1 MNASSDPRD
10 RLCVALDF
18 STRSEVIAAARR
30 FSPKVA
36 WLKIGLEAFVAEGP
50 GIVAEVAET
59 GARVF
64 LDLKLHDIPRTVGRA
79 AAAAARSGASMINVH
94 ALGGRA
100 MLTAAREGVSG
111 TEPRPRLIGVT
122 LLTSL
127 DSRALADLPVAG
139 TPEGIARRLAMLA
152 RECGLDGVV
161 CSPEDLTGIRE
172 ACGPEFLTV
181 VPGIRFAGA
190 DADDQKRMASPR
202 AAIERGADLLVVG
215 RTVTRAPDPDAALGR
230 VLAEIE
236 SGAMA
241 RE

>member
-1 MNASSDPRD
+1 MNAPDPRD

-30 FSPKVA
+30 FAPKVG
-36 WLKIGLEAFVAEGP
+36 WLKVGLEAFVAEGP

-79 AAAAARSGASMINVH
+79 AGAAARSGASMINVH
-94 ALGGRA
+94 ASGGRA
-100 MLTAAREGVSG
+100 MLNAAREGLAG
-111 TEPRPRLIGVT
+111 AEPRPRLIGVT

-127 DSRALADLPVAG
+127 DSSALADLPVAG
-139 TPEGIARRLAMLA
+139 TPEGIARRLAVLA

-161 CSPEDLTGIRE
+161 CSPDELPAIRE
-172 ACGPEFLTV
+172 ACGPAFLTV
-181 VPGIRFAGA
+181 VPGIRLAGG
-190 DADDQKRMASPR
+190 DRDDQKRIASPR

-215 RTVTRAPDPDAALGR
+215 RTVTGASDPDAALDR

>member
-1 MNASSDPRD
+1 MNAADPRD

-18 STRSEVIAAARR
+18 PTRSEVIAAARR
-30 FSPKVA
+30 FAPKVG
-36 WLKIGLEAFVAEGP
+36 WLKVGLEAFVAEGP

-79 AAAAARSGASMINVH
+79 AGAAARSGASMINVH
-94 ALGGRA
+94 AWGGRA
-100 MLTAAREGVSG
+100 MLTAAREGVAG
-111 TEPRPRLIGVT
+111 VKPRPRLIGVT

-139 TPEGIARRLAMLA
+139 TPEGIARRLAVLA

-161 CSPEDLTGIRE
+161 CSPDDLPGIRE
-172 ACGPEFLTV
+172 ACGPAFLAV
-181 VPGIRFAGA
+181 VPGIRLAGG
-190 DADDQKRMASPR
+190 DLDDQKRTADPR

-215 RTVTRAPDPDAALGR
+215 RTVTQAPDPDAALDR

-236 SGAMA
+236 LGAMA